1 MPTRRNIVPYRLLKA
16 AITVSILL
24 AVGSAGVGLAQDLS
38 EPSAVGE
45 AVAAGPWSMTVQQV
59 LLGDEAGADE
69 RNGPAPDGYQYVAAE
84 IAVMNQASQPFVIDA
99 VDFAIADSTGYLRR
113 AAGIFPTDPALEGMV
128 APGESLT
135 GWILGIAAAGDELL
149 LIYDSATI
157 SGDWA
162 DHAFALT
169 DGASLEPSQERAAEL
184 NRDGRTPD
192 SAVGLDTL
200 ISTPDWTVR
209 LVDIVSGPAVY
220 DISPD
225 GTRRLADSYRANG
238 YDLCLD
244 NWIAFNIEVTNNG
257 GDGQT
262 RYLSPTALQL
272 AYQDG
277 SPVEDVR
284 TLSPPAP
291 DVSGAYLAG
300 ATRTGWVSVE
310 LPNFCEAEAANLIYD
325 GTLLRFQPSVS
336 TDDVRYLTWGEG
348 GGSASA
354 PDAEPF
360 DPDTVVPAGTIAV
373 TTDAGVR
380 MRQEPSTEGE
390 IVVELNVN
398 VEVEITGEPQEG
410 DGYVWY
416 PVRVVDSGDEGWIV
430 QDFLGTVE

>member
-1 MPTRRNIVPYRLLKA
+1 MIAFLLGA
-16 AITVSILL
+16 
-24 AVGSAGVGLAQDLS
+24 GNAGVVSAQDIA
-38 EPSAVGE
+38 EPSGIGE
-45 AVAAGPWSMTVQQV
+45 AVTAGPWSMTVQQV

-69 RNGPAPDGYQYVAAE
+69 RNGPVPDGYRYVAAE
-84 IAVMNQASQPFVIDA
+84 IAVTNQASQPFVIDA

-113 AAGIFPTDPALEGMV
+113 ATGIFPPDPALEGSV
-128 APGESLT
+128 APGEGLS
-135 GWILGIAAAGDELL
+135 GWILGIAADGGDLV

-162 DHAFALT
+162 DHAFALAN
-169 DGASLEPSQERAAEL
+169 GASLEPSQERAAEL

-192 SAVGLDTL
+192 SAVGPDALV
-200 ISTPDWTVR
+200 STSDWTVR

-244 NWIAFNIEVTNNG
+244 NWIAFSFEVTNNG

-262 RYLSPTALQL
+262 RYLSPTAIQL
-272 AYQDG
+272 AHEDG

-291 DVSGAYLAG
+291 DVAGAYLAG

-310 LPNFCEAEAANLIYD
+310 LPNFCEADAANLIYD

-336 TDDVRYLTWGEG
+336 TDDIRYLTWGEG
-348 GGSASA
+348 GATSA
-354 PDAEPF
+354 PNAEPF
-360 DPDTVVPAGTIAV
+360 DPDTTVPAGAIAV

-398 VEVEITGEPQEG
+398 VEVEITGEPEEG

-416 PVRVVDSGDEGWIV
+416 PVRVVESGEEGWIV